1 VFTTTVDTD
10 EIQLLVA
17 DLASED
23 WRARQEARHSLVR
36 LGSRAVAPLVK
47 ALDESNDSYWTLRWE
62 AAKALGE
69 IADPAAAPAL
79 LRVLEDERDG
89 IRWLAAEGLI
99 AMGRGGLLPLLEAL
113 VHRSNSGRLR
123 AGAHHVL
130 RELVEKDPQGII
142 TPVLRALEDIEP
154 VIEVPPAAQA
164 ALDALTR
171 AKRA

>member
-10 EIQLLVA
+10 EIQLLIA

-23 WRARQEARHSLVR
+23 WRTRQEARHSLVR
-36 LGSRAVAPLVK
+36 LGSRAVAPLIK
-47 ALDESNDSYWTLRWE
+47 ALGESNNSYWALRWE

-69 IADPAAAPAL
+69 IADPVAAPAL
-79 LRVLEDERDG
+79 LRALEDERDG

-113 VHRSNSGRLR
+113 VHRSDSGRLR

-130 RELVEKDPQGII
+130 RQWVERDPQGII
-142 TPVLRALEDIEP
+142 IPVLKALEDIEP
-154 VIEVPPAAQA
+154 VIQVPPAAQA
-164 ALDALTR
+164 ALDALTG
-171 AKRA
+171 AKKA